1 MKLKSFIKAYLIAL
15 NSIESAVSKWKF
27 VYLGYADI
35 DDDTVTFVFSN
46 GSEMKNGDLGISA
59 TVSTELAECGICDDD
74 LSLLSSVYNNS
85 LGVYYKDNNVII
97 NDAGRVILL
106 LEKMI
111 SSVKEMYEED
121 CESLHIKDIT
131 FDFDKDLAN
140 IKLSNSTVCT
150 DGILCLV

>member
-35 DDDTVTFVFSN
+35 DDGTVTFVFSN
-46 GSEMKNGDLGISA
+46 GSEMKDGDLGISA
-59 TVSTELAECGICDDD
+59 TVSVELAECSICDDD
-74 LSLLSSVYNNS
+74 LLSLSSVYNKS
-85 LGVYYKDNNVII
+85 LGVYYKDNNVLI

-106 LEKMI
+106 LESVL

-121 CESLHIKDIT
+121 CELLYIKNIT

-140 IKLSNSTVCT
+140 IELSNSTVYT